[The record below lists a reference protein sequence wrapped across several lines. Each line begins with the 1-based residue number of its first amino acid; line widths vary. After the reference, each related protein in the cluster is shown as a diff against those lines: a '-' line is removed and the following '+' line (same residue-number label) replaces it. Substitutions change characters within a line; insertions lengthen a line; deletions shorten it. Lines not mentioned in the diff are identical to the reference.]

1 MLENSMIG
9 LFCDVFPPILD
20 GVSFTVKNYADC
32 MHAKGEDVHVVTPFV
47 PGRQVNPPYPI
58 HHYSSLPIPMRK
70 PYRMG
75 IPQIDAAF
83 AKEMRGLSFDIIH
96 THSPF
101 SAGKLALNIA
111 RQKGIPVVA
120 TFHSKFRQDFER
132 AVHLKPVVDVM
143 VNNIVSFFEK
153 VDEVWVPQASV
164 ADVIHEYGFKGNV
177 EIVDNGN
184 DLVSPVAVVQQ
195 LRDDMRQQLR
205 LKDKETMLLFVGQHI
220 WEKNVG
226 FILES
231 LALIKHL
238 PYKLYMV
245 GTGYAVPQIRTMI
258 HTLGL
263 QDKVTM
269 VGNIPDR
276 DLLKRYYAAADMFL
290 FPSLYDNAPLVVR
303 EAAAMHTPALMLQD
317 STAAEIIQPDH
328 NGFLCE
334 NNITTYA
341 TLIQHLMENPQIL
354 NTVGDNA
361 STSIARS
368 WENVVEEVLTRY
380 ADIQKRYKQGKLC

>member
-1 MLENSMIG
+1 MIG

-20 GVSFTVKNYADC
+20 GVSLTVKNYADW
-32 MHAKGEDVHVVTPFV
+32 MAKKGEDVHVVTPFA
-47 PGRQVNPPYPI
+47 PGRQVNPSYPI
-58 HHYSSLPIPMRK
+58 HHYSSLPVPMRK

-111 RQKGIPVVA
+111 HQKDIPVVA

-132 AVHLKPVVDVM
+132 AVHVKPVVDFM
-143 VNNIVSFFEK
+143 VNNVISFFEK

-164 ADVIHEYGFKGNV
+164 GDVIREYGFKGNV
-177 EIVDNGN
+177 EVVDNGN
-184 DLVSPVAVVQQ
+184 DFVSPLPVVQQ
-195 LRDDMRQQLR
+195 LRSDMRQQLR
-205 LKDKETMLLFVGQHI
+205 LKKNETMLLFVGQHI

-238 PYKLYMV
+238 PFKLYMV
-245 GTGYAVPQIRTMI
+245 GTGYAVPQIREMI
-258 HTLGL
+258 LTLGL
-263 QDKVTM
+263 KEKVTL
-269 VGNIPDR
+269 VGNVSDR
-276 DLLKRYYAAADMFL
+276 ELLKRYYAAADMFL

-303 EAAAMHTPALMLQD
+303 EAAAMHTPALMLQG

-328 NGFLCE
+328 NGFLCQ
-334 NNITTYA
+334 NNVTAYA
-341 TLIQHLMENPQIL
+341 TLIQHLMENPALLKEI
-354 NTVGDNA
+354 GSNA
-361 STSIARS
+361 SISIARS
-368 WENVVEEVLTRY
+368 WENVVEEVLNRY
-380 ADIQKRYKQGKLC
+380 SDIQKRYKSTHHVI